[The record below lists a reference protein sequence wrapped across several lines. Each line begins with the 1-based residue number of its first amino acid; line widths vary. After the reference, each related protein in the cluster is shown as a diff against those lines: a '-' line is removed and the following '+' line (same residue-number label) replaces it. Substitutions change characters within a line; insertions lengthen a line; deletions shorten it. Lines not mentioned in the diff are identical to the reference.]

1 MEDCLAYNY
10 SLTHFDCF
18 AKEIFIF
25 LCLEI
30 KKSYLAQVVNT
41 HCPKPQTCQFGNPS
55 LMWVGNFKLIISA
68 ITVVCLRCI

>member
-25 LCLEI
+25 SGLEI

-41 HCPKPQTCQFGNPS
+41 H
-55 LMWVGNFKLIISA
+55 
-68 ITVVCLRCI
+68 